1 MRLLLALA
9 LSVST
14 SFLTAQV
21 NCITTP
27 DQLGPYF
34 VSGTTIISNDTLMP
48 GVLDS
53 NRALELT
60 FYLTY
65 DCDTLDLM
73 SLPDEFQ
80 MELWHADSAGEYSNV
95 DGNPN
100 SFNYRS
106 KLNLTGESTTFHT
119 ELPGIYPWRPSHI
132 HLKLYMNNGSIND
145 TVVSQLYFKGDSLL
159 DFDGASNTPE
169 LWIAL
174 DTLSA
179 GFKGSFALGVPAIL
193 GIEEGSLHR
202 FSIAPNPARTFV
214 VIKSPLAEQQV
225 EIYND
230 LGQVIFKGVM
240 SEGRLELSCLNWSS
254 GLYLV
259 RLGSQSKTLLIN

>member
-14 SFLTAQV
+14 SFLNAQV

-119 ELPGIYPWRPSHI
+119 
-132 HLKLYMNNGSIND
+132 
-145 TVVSQLYFKGDSLL
+145 
-159 DFDGASNTPE
+159 
-169 LWIAL
+169 
-174 DTLSA
+174 
-179 GFKGSFALGVPAIL
+179 
-193 GIEEGSLHR
+193 GSLHHVKQ
-202 FSIAPNPARTFV
+202 NPQGNCRNSSRTRE
-214 VIKSPLAEQQV
+214 A
-225 EIYND
+225 
-230 LGQVIFKGVM
+230 FKTKTKE
-240 SEGRLELSCLNWSS
+240 SE
-254 GLYLV
+254 
-259 RLGSQSKTLLIN
+259 